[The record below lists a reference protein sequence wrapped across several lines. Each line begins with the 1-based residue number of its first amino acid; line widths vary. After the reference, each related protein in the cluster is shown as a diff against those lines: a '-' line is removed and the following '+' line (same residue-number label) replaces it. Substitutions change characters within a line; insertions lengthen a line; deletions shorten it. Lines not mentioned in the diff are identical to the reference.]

1 MNKLFYLLILLSSF
15 TFAQIKVVEPTKVE
29 LVGEIAPMKNL
40 HIKIEKLPENE
51 IRFTYVDVKFQT
63 IDDYKTFTF
72 KNEDNALD
80 NLYKM
85 ITDGLANPP
94 KEPIMLELPNS
105 FLWLNFVKTMGVSN
119 VQIGHS
125 DSRTG
130 VVGYSVWLTKRKAD
144 KLFGK
149 SK

>member
-1 MNKLFYLLILLSSF
+1 MNKLFYLLLLIGSFSS
-15 TFAQIKVVEPTKVE
+15 AQIKVVEPTKTE

-40 HIKIEKLPENE
+40 HIKIEKLPNNE
-51 IRFTYVDVKFQT
+51 YKFTYVDVKFQT
-63 IDDYKTFTF
+63 IDDYKTFSF
-72 KNEDNALD
+72 KDEDNAFE

-85 ITDGLANPP
+85 ISDGLANPP

-105 FLWLNFVKTMGVSN
+105 YIWLNFIKTMGVGN

-125 DSRTG
+125 VGKTD
-130 VVGYSVWLTKRKAD
+130 VIGYSVWLTKRKVD

-149 SK
+149 NK

>member
-15 TFAQIKVVEPTKVE
+15 TFAQIKVVEPTKIE

-63 IDDYKTFTF
+63 IDDYKNFSF
-72 KNEDNALD
+72 KDEDNAFE

-94 KEPIMLELPNS
+94 KEPIMLELPDS
-105 FLWLNFVKTMGVSN
+105 FIWLNFTKALGVSN

-125 DSRTG
+125 VEKTG
-130 VVGYSVWLTKRKAD
+130 VIGFSVWLTKKKVD